1 MKFCPKCGTLMVLKN
16 NTWVC
21 PKCGYSEK
29 SKDKNLFFVEKS
41 NNKKDITFI
50 EEAPQVLPIDENIT
64 CPKCGNN
71 GAYFWYMQTRAGDE
85 AETKFY
91 RCVKCGYTWRVYD

>member
-1 MKFCPKCGTLMVLKN
+1 MILKN
-16 NTWVC
+16 NIWEC
-21 PKCGYSEK
+21 PKCGYTEESEEA
-29 SKDKNLFFVEKS
+29 NLFFTEKS
-41 NNKKDITFI
+41 SNKKDITFI
-50 EEAPQVLPIDENIT
+50 ENIPQVLPIDENIT